1 MTYVKISDTVIPAT
15 ISGRISDSEWD
26 GRAVKSVTLSGS
38 FAEVDVLFTD
48 GSAWSILADE
58 SVEAEDGTVSV
69 VQKEYDNSEYSYRGD
84 LTVHTDGTCTV
95 KMGKA
100 TDLEDAYE
108 MLFGGEM

>member
-1 MTYVKISDTVIPAT
+1 MTYVKIGGRTIPAA
-15 ISGRISDSEWD
+15 ISGCISDSDWD
-26 GRAVKSVTLSGS
+26 GRSVKSVTISGS
-38 FAEVDVLFTD
+38 FAEVDALFAD
-48 GSAWSILADE
+48 GAAWSILADE
-58 SVEAEDGTVSV
+58 NVEAEDGTVSV
-69 VQKEYDNSEYSYRGD
+69 VQREYDNSEYSFRGD

>member
-1 MTYVKISDTVIPAT
+1 MTYVKIGGRTIPAT

-26 GRAVKSVTLSGS
+26 GRSVKSVTISGS
-38 FAEVDVLFTD
+38 FEEVDTLFTD
-48 GSAWSILADE
+48 GSAWSILVDE
-58 SVEAEDGTVSV
+58 SVEAEDGSV
-69 VQKEYDNSEYSYRGD
+69 TTVQKEYDNSDYSFRGD

-95 KMGKA
+95 KMGKS